1 MHAKIS
7 PAHLQRAAYVYVRQ
21 SSGHQVRAHQ
31 ESPRRQYGLA
41 ERARALGFAQVVIL
55 DEDLG
60 RSGTG
65 LHDRPG
71 FGQLLTAVCEGTV
84 GAVLA
89 LEASR

>member
-1 MHAKIS
+1 MHAKMS
-7 PAHLQRAAYVYVRQ
+7 PAHRHRAAAVYVRQ

-31 ESPRRQYGLA
+31 ESQRRQYGRA
-41 ERARALGFAQVVIL
+41 ERARALGVAPVVIL

-71 FGQLLTAVCEGTV
+71 FGQWLTAVCEGNV